1 MRIATEDRKTAAIIR
16 DAAMELFAERGTSGV
31 TVREIASKAGVSPGL
46 VTHHFGTKAGLKE
59 AVDRRVSQEFGEML
73 AQLDHIGQQ
82 GAGTSLAALFAD
94 RLDREPALAGYVR
107 RLLVDGG
114 EPADSLF
121 AQMFETTLTGMR
133 SLARAGI
140 VRPADDE
147 HVRAAFL
154 LANDLAMVLLR
165 RQIEHVAGI
174 DPLAGEG
181 LIRWS
186 AEVLDVYAKGLFTS
200 SVPTPAPA
208 PASRLPGSPR

>member
-1 MRIATEDRKTAAIIR
+1 MRIATEDRTTAAIIR

-31 TVREIASKAGVSPGL
+31 TVRQIASAAGVSPGL
-46 VTHHFGTKAGLKE
+46 VTHHFGTKARLKE
-59 AVDRRVSQEFGEML
+59 AVDRRVSREFAEML
-73 AQLDHIGQQ
+73 AQLDRIGQE
-82 GAGTSLAALFAD
+82 GAGSSLAALFAD

-121 AQMFETTLTGMR
+121 AQMFEATLTGLR
-133 SLARAGI
+133 SLTRAGAA
-140 VRPADDE
+140 RPADDE

-154 LANDLAMVLLR
+154 LANDLAMVVLR

-174 DPLAGEG
+174 DPLAGDG

-186 AEVLDVYAKGLFTS
+186 AEVLDVYTRGLFTS
-200 SVPTPAPA
+200 SSPAPAPA
-208 PASRLPGSPR
+208 PASQLPGPPR